1 MIKIK
6 TFFTYE
12 ILGRP
17 PEHLKETLELF
28 IEKLEQKG
36 VRVESKKIHEVKPV
50 ENKNAKDLF
59 TTFAEV
65 ELSIDSLIILFSVIH
80 NTLPSHIEILEPMD
94 FNLKNFELNE
104 IVNELTLKLHKYDEI
119 TKNLALEKNI
129 LLNKLKEIQAKKPL
143 YQMNLTENLN
153 KTNNQNK
160 NSKKKKKKS

>member
-1 MIKIK
+1 
-6 TFFTYE
+6 
-12 ILGRP
+12 
-17 PEHLKETLELF
+17 
-28 IEKLEQKG
+28 
-36 VRVESKKIHEVKPV
+36 
-50 ENKNAKDLF
+50 
-59 TTFAEV
+59 
-65 ELSIDSLIILFSVIH
+65 
-80 NTLPSHIEILEPMD
+80 MD

-153 KTNNQNK
+153 KTNNENK